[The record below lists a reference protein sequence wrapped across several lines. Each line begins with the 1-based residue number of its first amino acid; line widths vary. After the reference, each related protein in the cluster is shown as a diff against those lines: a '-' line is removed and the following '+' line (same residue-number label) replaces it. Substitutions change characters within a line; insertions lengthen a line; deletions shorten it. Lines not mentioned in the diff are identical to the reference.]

1 MFILLNKAKYL
12 LLFLVIAPVF
22 STLALHKKLIG
33 SSGVASLV
41 AQKLFLRAPK
51 TVDFNVNGI
60 CNLDC
65 KWCWGPAHNA
75 KEDVSLQDWKLLA
88 KKLNKLGT
96 KSIVFTGGETLLKK
110 ELPDLIK
117 YVQQDLGMRTTLS
130 TNGLLLAK
138 RGPAVLP
145 YVNDLGLPLDGHCKE
160 VNQIMRKGTSMHFER
175 VLEAFKLV
183 QFKYPDILLTARTV
197 AARPNA
203 DSIPLIGRTLVE
215 AGVDPSRL
223 RWKIYQISPIGPR
236 QSEIL
241 NHDWLISRQKFDEII
256 DDTKSKNPEFTVK
269 AQPYESILGKH
280 FLVYPN
286 GRAHV
291 VTADEKQATKDLI
304 LGNIVTDFDGVL
316 GRLNR
321 VFDFNQ
327 KEDHR

>member
-1 MFILLNKAKYL
+1 MLNKARYL
-12 LLFLVIAPVF
+12 LLVLVIVPVF
-22 STLALHKKLIG
+22 STLTLHKNLIG
-33 SSGVASLV
+33 SRGVASLV
-41 AQKLFLRAPK
+41 AQATFLRAPK

-75 KEDVSLQDWKLLA
+75 KEEASLQDWKLLA
-88 KKLNKLGT
+88 KKLNQLGT
-96 KSIVFTGGETLLKK
+96 KSVVFTGGETLLKK
-110 ELPDLIK
+110 ELPDLVK

-160 VNQIMRKGTSMHFER
+160 VNQVMRKGTSMHFER

-183 QFKYPDILLTARTV
+183 QDIYPDILLTARTV

-223 RWKIYQISPIGPR
+223 RWKIYQVSPIGPR

-241 NHDWLISRQKFDEII
+241 NRDWLISRQKFDEII
-256 DDTKSKNPEFTVK
+256 NDTKSINPQFSIK

-286 GRAHV
+286 GRAHIV
-291 VTADEKQATKDLI
+291 AADEKQTTKDLI
-304 LGNIVTDFDGVL
+304 LGNIVTDFDGVMS
-316 GRLNR
+316 RLNL
-321 VFDFNQ
+321 VFNFDQ